1 MIENYQSRILAAN
14 EIVDYA
20 SEVMVSNRPEVIQFD
35 PMVGFKILMKDL
47 NAFTVPQNQR
57 FQQIEQN
64 LGFLSGTGCII
75 RETNPREAVDGFW
88 VISFPVPLSLINVQI
103 TNIMRVLSIL
113 KNSFGIVSLDLI
125 EINVSGRCPL
135 NEVEFRFA
143 RVAIPPEIRNYMVEP
158 NNTPY
163 KLGHIVRINDNY
175 AMLRTMWDWRSQTN
189 KQSRSSD
196 LIVIPQLIANMFR

>member
-47 NAFTVPQNQR
+47 NAFSMPQNQR

-88 VISFPVPLSLINVQI
+88 LISFPVPLSLINMQI
-103 TNIMRVLSIL
+103 TNIMRVLSVL

>member
-47 NAFTVPQNQR
+47 NAFSMPQNQR

>member
-47 NAFTVPQNQR
+47 NAFSMPQNQR

-88 VISFPVPLSLINVQI
+88 LISFPVPLSLINMQI